1 MIDDIL
7 TNDGKIFL
15 EISGKEM
22 VKKKGKEFIVYDIFG
37 LALYNPG
44 VDRVH

>member
-1 MIDDIL
+1 MLSSEIL
-7 TNDGKIFL
+7 PAR
-15 EISGKEM
+15 
-22 VKKKGKEFIVYDIFG
+22 KKNCLLLMSVLIVYDIFG